1 MGVSLLEVFFG
12 EGGDWHELELAQNE
26 CMDCELEFHV
36 SVFHGGRSCMKCV
49 WGRLNTI
56 NCCMCMYEYVCML
69 TPDSFTVESYD
80 LCIFFGIAYTR
91 LCLRCRIHDLFHII
105 GSSFFEFLF

>member
-1 MGVSLLEVFFG
+1 
-12 EGGDWHELELAQNE
+12 
-26 CMDCELEFHV
+26 
-36 SVFHGGRSCMKCV
+36 
-49 WGRLNTI
+49 
-56 NCCMCMYEYVCML
+56 MYEYVCML

-105 GSSFFEFLF
+105 GSELL